1 MAQKKRVEPVRYKV
15 PLKTKVRIAVPEKL
29 IPADFTNALHNFFQ
43 DELIVKKAA
52 YVLVERNHEF
62 NYLVAVDM
70 NVYPSDA
77 EEQLVNLKKRLS
89 QFVKIQYQ
97 GHWPLDFGVWSD
109 AVIDFA
115 VSKKP
120 ELLLYSKK

>member
-1 MAQKKRVEPVRYKV
+1 MALKKRAEPLRYKV
-15 PLKTKVRIAVPEKL
+15 PLKTVVKTQIPDKL
-29 IPADFTNALHNFFQ
+29 IPPDFTKALHDFFQ

-62 NYLVAVDM
+62 NYLIAIDM
-70 NVYPSDA
+70 QVYPADA
-77 EEQLVNLKKRLS
+77 NEQLVNLTKRLS
-89 QFVKIQYQ
+89 QFVKIKYQ
-97 GHWPLDFGVWSD
+97 GKWPIDFGVWSD
-109 AVIDFA
+109 QVIDFA